1 MNILWTDS
9 ARIINDIVEEKYPSS
24 VRTRRLVASE
34 LSLSFLAFYRELEI
48 GKSLLDTEIHPLRE
62 AIKNDSAMWHQIDEF
77 LSMADECVNATSADD
92 YSGWQLRPAHSVGG
106 STQELPLP
114 NAEAAGQLAHHYVNS
129 LWAQSPALELWLARM
144 LTFAEV
150 DALVRQV
157 APSLK
162 PSKLDLLIAIGL
174 YVVAVVASIEVAERY
189 GGGMG
194 ITVFAIW
201 MGLFRF
207 KETVKLKA
215 QAPVVQVAEAL
226 RSTYK
231 ILLRNPPSPAEV
243 ARALEQAETL
253 NAVWPHGL
261 WTLIEKALARDRI
274 RWHLPLSTHKN
285 NV

>member
-1 MNILWTDS
+1 MNNLWTDS
-9 ARIINDIVEEKYPSS
+9 GRIINDIVEERYPSA
-24 VRTRRLVASE
+24 VRTRRLVACE
-34 LSLSFLAFYRELEI
+34 LSLSFLAFYRDLEI
-48 GKSLLDTEIHPLRE
+48 GKSLLDSEITTLRE
-62 AIKNDSAMWHQIDEF
+62 AIKSDSALWHQIDEF
-77 LSMADECVNATSADD
+77 LSMADGCVHATSVDD
-92 YSGWQLRPAHSVGG
+92 FSGWQLRPAHSVGD
-106 STQELPLP
+106 STQTLPPP
-114 NAEAAGQLAHHYVNS
+114 NMEAAGELAHYYANS

-162 PSKLDLLIAIGL
+162 PSKLDLVIAIGL
-174 YVVAVVASIEVAERY
+174 YVIAVIASIEVAERY

-215 QAPVVQVAEAL
+215 QARIAQVAEAL
-226 RSTYK
+226 RSTYN

-243 ARALEQAETL
+243 ARALEQAEAL

-261 WTLIEKALARDRI
+261 WTLIEKALARDRT
-274 RWHLPLSTHKN
+274 RWYLPMSN
-285 NV
+285 QN